1 MHAASQ
7 PGSHLTTLRAQKQQ
21 EFDADVEAFGS
32 AEYIEYMQKAMDLHA
47 PILPHK
53 L

>member
-32 AEYIEYMQKAMDLHA
+32 AEYMQKAMDLHA